1 MDHCIGFKEKTQ
13 FFAEKVKIRLK
24 LVKQV
29 SKTLFRNFQS
39 PSKAS
44 SFVQDAKKCFN
55 NWTAQ
60 LSSGC
65 APKPHNVEMQFKLP
79 LGRIQLTNCAFEKPS
94 WESISFAIMYVK
106 LGRVD
111 LS

>member
-1 MDHCIGFKEKTQ
+1 
-13 FFAEKVKIRLK
+13 
-24 LVKQV
+24 VKQV

-44 SFVQDAKKCFN
+44 SFVQDAKKVSI
-55 NWTAQ
+55 TERPSLVQAALQ
-60 LSSGC
+60 SRI
-65 APKPHNVEMQFKLP
+65 HNDEMQFKLP

-94 WESISFAIMYVK
+94 WESISFAIVYVK